1 MAKRV
6 NIEDLFITLFLGA
19 ILLPVAIQQFTSTNT
34 TGWSP
39 TLQTI
44 WNNIP
49 VIGLAGVLMGIMYK
63 YMKKR

>member
-1 MAKRV
+1 MARV
-6 NIEDLFITLFLGA
+6 DIEELFITLFLGA
-19 ILLPVAIQQFTSTNT
+19 ILLPVAIQQFTSTDT

-49 VIGLAGVLMGIMYK
+49 VIGLAGVMVGLVYK